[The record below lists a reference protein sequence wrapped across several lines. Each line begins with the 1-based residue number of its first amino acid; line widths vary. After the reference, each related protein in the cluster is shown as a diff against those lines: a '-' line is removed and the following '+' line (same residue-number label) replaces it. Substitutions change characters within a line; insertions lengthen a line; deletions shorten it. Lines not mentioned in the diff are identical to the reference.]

1 MFAAGRIE
9 ALAGAL
15 AIRLQPFVLANRYG
29 LGEDPSARGAITGSM
44 QACRSEAAGGR
55 NAAAFDSA
63 DNNGLDDLGAAAL
76 AAPAAYGEAGE
87 RPRRSRRTDR
97 GASAAANYMRF
108 VTGIMKNV
116 PIYFR

>member
-15 AIRLQPFVLANRYG
+15 AIQPQSVVLANREG
-29 LGEDPSARGAITGSM
+29 LGEDPCARGAIMGSM

-55 NAAAFDSA
+55 NAAAFVSGGPEGVH
-63 DNNGLDDLGAAAL
+63 NLGAAAL

-87 RPRRSRRTDR
+87 RPR
-97 GASAAANYMRF
+97 
-108 VTGIMKNV
+108 
-116 PIYFR
+116 